1 MNKVQRLAEA
11 YPDLT
16 FYTINFATHENKQV
30 CADLEV
36 KLLPTFH
43 FYRDATDVAD
53 FLDAFIAGPFGI
65 RRLIERLNLTGMNV
79 QMPR

>member
-11 YPDLT
+11 YPDLIFCT
-16 FYTINFATHENKQV
+16 VNFATHENKQL

-43 FYRDATDVAD
+43 FYRDVTDSAN
-53 FLDAFIAGPFGI
+53 FLDAFTAGPFGI
-65 RRLIERLNLTGMNV
+65 RRLIERLNLSGMNV
-79 QMPR
+79 QMPH